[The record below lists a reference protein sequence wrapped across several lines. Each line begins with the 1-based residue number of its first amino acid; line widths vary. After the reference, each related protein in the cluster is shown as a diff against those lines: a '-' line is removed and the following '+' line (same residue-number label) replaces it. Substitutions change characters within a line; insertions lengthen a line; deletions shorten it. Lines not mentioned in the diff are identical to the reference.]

1 MSTAYRK
8 RQKLIRAEKK
18 RRGPNGLIHG
28 QIPPMDF
35 KRLMTE
41 FHVRKISTESYA
53 KE

>member
-8 RQKLIRAEKK
+8 RKKVIRDEK
-18 RRGPNGLIHG
+18 RHRGSSGLIHG
-28 QIPPMDF
+28 QIPLMDF

-41 FHVRKISTESYA
+41 FHVRKIDAITHE

>member
-8 RQKLIRAEKK
+8 RKKVIRDEK
-18 RRGPNGLIHG
+18 RHRGPSGLVHG
-28 QIPPMDF
+28 QIPLMDF